1 MIDLRIDSR
10 AVVIELRGWSALWSF
25 RRRIVIPLETIREV
39 EPADRSLTRAGWKML
54 RAAGTFVPGVIIA
67 GTYFGR
73 DGRSFWYVRDFRRAV
88 RIECEGG
95 PYRRV
100 VVEVD
105 SIARVTEA
113 IQSLRSGSSRS
124 AQAASLS

>member
-1 MIDLRIDSR
+1 MIDVRIDSR

-25 RRRIVIPLETIREV
+25 RRRVVIPLETIREV
-39 EPADRSLTRAGWKML
+39 AAADPSLARSGWKML
-54 RAAGTFVPGVIIA
+54 RAAGTFVPGVIMA
-67 GTYFGR
+67 GTYYGP
-73 DGRSFWYVRDFRRAV
+73 DGRSFWYVRDFQRAI
-88 RIECEGG
+88 RIECQDG

-100 VVEVD
+100 IVEVD

-124 AQAASLS
+124 AEAASFP

>member
-1 MIDLRIDSR
+1 MIDVRVDSR

-39 EPADRSLTRAGWKML
+39 AAADPSLARAGWKML
-54 RAAGTFVPGVIIA
+54 RAAGTFMPGVIMA
-67 GTYFGR
+67 GTYYGL
-73 DGRSFWYVRDFRRAV
+73 DGRSFWYVRDFQRAI
-88 RIECEGG
+88 RIECSGG

-100 VVEVD
+100 IVEVD
-105 SIARVTEA
+105 SVARVTAA

-124 AQAASLS
+124 ADAASFL